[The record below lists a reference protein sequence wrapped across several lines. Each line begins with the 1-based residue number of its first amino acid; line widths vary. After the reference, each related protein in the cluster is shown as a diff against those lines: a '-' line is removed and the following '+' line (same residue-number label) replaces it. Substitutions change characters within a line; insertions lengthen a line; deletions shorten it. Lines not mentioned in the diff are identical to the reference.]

1 VIELPISRPSN
12 RYLVRQRDRRWLHV
26 LGGTLLLASA
36 LVAVLFAVGWP
47 RLKATS
53 IHYRLI
59 RLRAE
64 VDHLQQVERG
74 LALQVER
81 ERDPA
86 RLARRAKALGLVPP
100 SPGDA
105 EVLASR
111 PPEPP
116 E

>member
-1 VIELPISRPSN
+1 MIELPITRPSN
-12 RYLVRQRDRRWLHV
+12 RYLIRQRDRRWLHV

-64 VDHLQQVERG
+64 VEHLQQVEHT

-86 RLARRAKALGLVPP
+86 RLVRRAKALGLVPP
-100 SPGDA
+100 NPGDA
-105 EVLASR
+105 EVLAPQTR
-111 PPEPP
+111 ETQK
-116 E
+116 

>member
-26 LGGTLLLASA
+26 LGGTLLLAGA

-53 IHYRLI
+53 IHYNLI
-59 RLRAE
+59 RLRTE
-64 VDHLQQVERG
+64 VEHLQRVERG
-74 LALQVER
+74 LELEVER

-86 RLARRAKALGLVPP
+86 LLAQRARAIGLVPP
-100 SPGDA
+100 SPGEA
-105 EVLASR
+105 QVLAPQEPSR
-111 PPEPP
+111 
-116 E
+116 